1 MQRQIATNAAARRY
15 RGAQSSSQNRHGKI
29 LVFLVI
35 LLPVLI
41 GFVGLVIDS
50 SVLMSDYR
58 DLQHASDAAATAAAM
73 SLLSGG
79 TSGDATAAAV
89 NCVQNYNGLST
100 ANVVVNIPPQS
111 GPNVGSSSYAEVL
124 VSRQATTN
132 FIQVLGV
139 NAQQTVSVR
148 SVAGALNSTA
158 GSAIDILNPN
168 PQGITLN
175 LSPLVS
181 LSVSLPPLMLGGL
194 EVLGLGQLSV
204 NGAILDNNQW
214 GGVDQNGN
222 PAGTSSGPP
231 YGADC
236 MPLLPLTTVA
246 ARDIRV
252 VGGVDNPKCYGNYV
266 SGQASPLHCNM
277 LPVADPYANLP
288 SPTVSNDPSNVV
300 ATNYGG
306 VDIISIPL
314 ILAPTVLNPGVY
326 DWIQVTSGS
335 VVFNP
340 GVYIIRNVNP
350 LTQISLAVIAG
361 QVTAKG
367 VTFYI
372 TNSSNYSAT
381 TGAPDSGDGNS
392 SPPTGSLGS
401 LLPSV
406 VIASLL
412 GSTYTPI
419 SSSSSPFNGLLI
431 YQRRVDQRPI
441 ILADETIILGGSL
454 SGTVYAKYAQAVFAA
469 YGTYDLKFVVGS
481 MAFANILQ
489 CTLNPSQLL
498 PPAQDVF
505 LVE

>member
-1 MQRQIATNAAARRY
+1 MRRMLSTFAAQRHCRAAHLATR
-15 RGAQSSSQNRHGKI
+15 NRQGKI
-29 LVFLVI
+29 LVFFVI

-41 GFVGLVIDS
+41 GFVGLVVDTS
-50 SVLMSDYR
+50 LLMSDYR
-58 DLQHASDAAATAAAM
+58 DLQHASDAAATTAAM
-73 SLLSGG
+73 SLLNGG
-79 TSGDATAAAV
+79 TASQATAAAQ
-89 NCVQNYNGLST
+89 NCVQTYNGLST
-100 ANVVVNIPPQS
+100 ANVVVNMPPQS
-111 GPNVGSSSYAEVL
+111 GPNAGSSGYVEVL
-124 VSRQATTN
+124 VNRQANTN

-139 NAQQTVSVR
+139 NPQQTVSVR

-175 LSPLVS
+175 LSPLIS

-194 EVLGLGQLSV
+194 EVLGLGQLTV

-222 PAGTSSGPP
+222 PAGPSCGPP

-252 VGGVDNPKCYGNYV
+252 VGGVDNPKYYGSYV
-266 SGQASPLHCNM
+266 SGQASPLRCNM

-288 SPTVSNDPSNVV
+288 SPSIAVDPTNVA

-306 VDIISIPL
+306 VNVVSIPL
-314 ILAPTVLNPGVY
+314 ISTPTVLNPGVY
-326 DWIQVTSGS
+326 DWIQVTSGA

-340 GVYIIRNVNP
+340 GIYIIRNVNP

-372 TNSSNYSAT
+372 TNSTNYSAT

-392 SPPTGSLGS
+392 SPPTGTVGS

-419 SSSSSPFNGLLI
+419 SSNSPFSGILI

-441 ILADETIILGGSL
+441 ILADETIILGGTL
-454 SGTVYAKYAQAVFAA
+454 SGTVYAKYSQAVFAA
-469 YGTYDLKFVVGS
+469 NGTYDLKFVVGS
-481 MAFANILQ
+481 LAFANILQ
-489 CTLNPSQLL
+489 CTLNPSTLL